1 MTDIRDLLGEGFPA
15 VERGSIKVFPD
26 GLPAEWF
33 KFLDESPWF
42 IKGMSPEHAM
52 QIASMLATDAFLTIQ
67 IWANEAWRQREL
79 RRELAAALREE
90 REKRRFWN
98 NRNYQLVD
106 KVRDQDWHLA
116 YERAMR
122 EVVERVRAR
131 GEGQLAVY
139 FPPNPPDNERIV
151 ERGDA
156 DYERACLR
164 GIYHFLAQFTSDQ
177 GENPYCED
185 LAAVDQALAA
195 AREEIERMKVCCLCS
210 RLTGNWVF
218 MCCAEM
224 MEENSAENPDEWP
237 HSSTVVKLDDHCHF
251 TPSRWTPR
259 TPKEA

>member
-1 MTDIRDLLGEGFPA
+1 MSDQIKLPDGGFPA

-98 NRNYQLVD
+98 HRNYQLVD

-122 EVVERVRAR
+122 EVVEACWMYASRAEEAYDA
-131 GEGQLAVY
+131 GFDHGSAY
-139 FPPNPPDNERIV
+139 KER
-151 ERGDA
+151 ELFEA
-156 DYERACLR
+156 E
-164 GIYHFLAQFTSDQ
+164 
-177 GENPYCED
+177 
-185 LAAVDQALAA
+185 QALAA
-195 AREEIERMKVCCLCS
+195 VEKERDRLRGAILTHVASAIGDPLETGQAYAAFLARYDAAHPAPEE
-210 RLTGNWVF
+210 
-218 MCCAEM
+218 
-224 MEENSAENPDEWP
+224 
-237 HSSTVVKLDDHCHF
+237 
-251 TPSRWTPR
+251 
-259 TPKEA
+259 EADRG

>member
-79 RRELAAALREE
+79 RRELAAALRE
-90 REKRRFWN
+90 R
-98 NRNYQLVD
+98 
-106 KVRDQDWHLA
+106 
-116 YERAMR
+116 
-122 EVVERVRAR
+122 
-131 GEGQLAVY
+131 
-139 FPPNPPDNERIV
+139 
-151 ERGDA
+151 
-156 DYERACLR
+156 
-164 GIYHFLAQFTSDQ
+164 
-177 GENPYCED
+177 
-185 LAAVDQALAA
+185 DQALAA